1 MTKEKTIDTRPLIL
15 APAGNQAAFL
25 AAIAAG
31 ADAIYCGLKALSARM
46 AAVNFT
52 LEELVPLVA
61 LAHANGV
68 KVYITLNSLVKP
80 GELEMAH
87 DVVARLTRYVR
98 PDALIIQDLAYV
110 SLARQAGFSGELH
123 LSTLA
128 NVSFGGALNLVREKL
143 NVDRVVLPRE
153 LNIDEIKAVAG
164 ICPDKMSLEVFIHG
178 ALCFGVS
185 GRCYWSSYMGGKS
198 GLRGRCVQPCRRRYT
213 AGPESGR
220 FFSCQDLS
228 LDVLAKVLL
237 AIPQVRAWKIE
248 GRKKGPHYVYY
259 TVQAYRMLR
268 DEGGDPKMKKAA
280 VQLLAQALGR
290 PGTHYNFLPQR
301 PQNPVSLDAQTGS
314 GLLVGR
320 SRGARNKSYIVP
332 REALL
337 AGDLLR
343 TGYED
348 DAFHSLH
355 RVKKYV
361 PKRGRYHLKAA
372 PGKGAEKGTP
382 VFLVDRQEPG
392 LVTEIDAL
400 ASQLDPPPRRLDDPP
415 VDRRLR
421 IPGKRRKQKI
431 IGELT
436 VFRRLARR
444 AGPAPVGHWLSPE
457 ALVGKHNVRAGDMVW
472 WLPPVIWPA
481 EEAALGELIQRT
493 LKAGGRHFVL
503 NAPWQTVFF
512 RKPSRLDVWAGPFCN
527 LTNSLALSALPDL
540 GFSGA
545 IVSPELGRADVLSL
559 PAQSQLPL
567 GIVVSGHWPLCVAR
581 GSGSPE
587 SGRVVVSPRGEQ
599 AWVHRYGANDWIFPN
614 WKLDLTDRKSGL
626 SRAGY
631 QLFVHLEEP
640 VPRGLSLKRRP
651 GLWNWEVGL
660 K

>member
-1 MTKEKTIDTRPLIL
+1 MTKKKTIDTRPLIL
-15 APAGNQAAFL
+15 APAGSQAAFL

-31 ADAIYCGLKALSARM
+31 ADAVYCGLKALSARM

-68 KVYITLNSLVKP
+68 KVYITVNSLVKP
-80 GELEMAH
+80 DELEMAR
-87 DVVARLTRYVR
+87 DVVARLTRHVR

-110 SLARQAGFSGELH
+110 SLARLAGFSGELH

-164 ICPDKMSLEVFIHG
+164 ACPDGMSLEVFIHG

-213 AGPESGR
+213 AGPEAGR

-237 AIPQVRAWKIE
+237 ATPQVSAWKIE

-301 PQNPVSLDAQTGS
+301 PQNPVNPDAQTGS

-320 SRGARNKSYIVP
+320 SRGPRNKPYIVP

-337 AGDLLR
+337 ANDLLR

-355 RVKKYV
+355 RVRKYV
-361 PKRGRYHLKAA
+361 PKRGRYYLKAA

-392 LVTEIDAL
+392 LAAEINAL
-400 ASQLDPPPRRLDDPP
+400 ASQLDPPPPRLEDPP
-415 VDRRLR
+415 VGPIRF
-421 IPGKRRKQKI
+421 PGKRKKQKI
-431 IGELT
+431 VGELT

-444 AGPAPVGHWLSPE
+444 AGQAPVGHWLGPE
-457 ALVGKHNVRAGDMVW
+457 ALAGKHRGRASDVYW

-481 EEAALGELIQRT
+481 EEAALGELVDGARQ
-493 LKAGGRHFVL
+493 AGGRHFVL

-512 RKPSRLDVWAGPFCN
+512 RTPARLDVWAGPFCN
-527 LTNSLALSALPDL
+527 LTNPLALNALADL

-559 PAQSQLPL
+559 PARSQLPL
-567 GIVVSGHWPLCVAR
+567 GIVLSGHWPLCVAR
-581 GSGSPE
+581 GAGNPDPD
-587 SGRVVVSPRGEQ
+587 RVVVSPRGEQ
-599 AWVHRYGANDWIFPN
+599 AWVHRHGANDWIFPN
-614 WKLDLTDRKSGL
+614 WKLDLTDRKNTL
-626 SRAGY
+626 TRAGY
-631 QLFVHLEEP
+631 QLFIHLEEP